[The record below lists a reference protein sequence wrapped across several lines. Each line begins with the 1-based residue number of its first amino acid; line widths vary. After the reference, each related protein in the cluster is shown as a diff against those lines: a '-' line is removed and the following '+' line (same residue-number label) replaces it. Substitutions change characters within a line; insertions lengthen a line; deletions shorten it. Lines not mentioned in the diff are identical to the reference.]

1 MKLEKEI
8 DKFYDGTSISNF
20 VRPRIGRRFNQDDR
34 KPVMV
39 IAPFFYKNSAKDAD
53 QIVKDFLNGLDSE
66 ELRWDHVCVHYF
78 LPFPIR
84 MTYLEFLDADD
95 LHIRPKGV
103 TQADFLNARF
113 SQNICNKLHLESVQ
127 SQKKISTVNYRPE
140 NINYDFIKNAA
151 DYLVEVHKD
160 YKKRDFD
167 EYYMQSNYIEEQLL
181 GVDCLRRVIDIVQ
194 PNTIIFTD
202 RKTRNL
208 VKCAFANEKRFEKYA
223 EGVKT
228 RIREKAKQI
237 KEFEAF
243 LKMDLSK
250 KCVERY
256 KQYIRDWYQQ
266 ARGWDLTAYVEN
278 RDAEARRENWTLDN
292 TFDVYLGDSDRR
304 VKELSGF
311 DDFLA
316 KNEPANNVQPHP
328 TTKPVGNGAEVLFG
342 KLEQDLGA
350 ALERCNLYEK
360 YKLEYESHARNEAM
374 ALVSKLK
381 EGNSADADITDE
393 NIETILSGLYPEK
406 SGVPKFVLWKE
417 FINKLEEPA
426 RESFLNVFR
435 GIVALRTE
443 QKSTAEPSSEHS
455 QEDRNERLK
464 QALKS
469 ENRIHRL
476 SDLDAWV
483 EILGDRID
491 TLKKYVAGGDEGEK
505 FIERDGL
512 LELIDKIQWVQ
523 TNIAEIVKKMKELG
537 DAREVREEPKKTVRN
552 LSSLQGNKKD
562 ARLVLKE
569 KMKKQ

>member
-34 KPVMV
+34 KSVMV

-84 MTYLEFLDADD
+84 MTYLEFLDAGD
-95 LHIRPKGV
+95 LLIRPKGV
-103 TQADFLNARF
+103 TQADFLNARS
-113 SQNICNKLHLESVQ
+113 SQNICNKLHLETVQ
-127 SQKKISTVNYRPE
+127 SQKQILAVDYLPE
-140 NINYDFIKNAA
+140 KINYEFIKNAA

-167 EYYMQSNYIEEQLL
+167 EYYMQNKYIEEQLR
-181 GVDCLRRVIDIVQ
+181 GVDCLRKVVGIVQ

-202 RKTRNL
+202 RKTKNL
-208 VKCAFANEKRFEKYA
+208 VKCAFENEKRFEKYA

-243 LKMDLSK
+243 LKMDFSK

-278 RDAEARRENWTLDN
+278 READARRENRALGN
-292 TFDVYLGDSDRR
+292 TFNIYLGGSDRR
-304 VKELSGF
+304 AATLAGF

-316 KNEPANNVQPHP
+316 KNEPANNAPMRP
-328 TTKPVGNGAEVLFG
+328 TTKPEGNKEEALFG

-360 YKLEYESHARNEAM
+360 YKLEYERNARDEAM
-374 ALVSKLK
+374 VLVSKLK
-381 EGNSADADITDE
+381 EGNSADAGITDE
-393 NIETILSGLYPEK
+393 NIETILSGLYPGK

-417 FINKLEEPA
+417 IINKLEEPA
-426 RESFLNVFR
+426 RESFLNVFQ

-443 QKSTAEPSSEHS
+443 RIPAAEPSSEHPPKD
-455 QEDRNERLK
+455 ENARLK
-464 QALKS
+464 QELKS

-476 SDLDAWV
+476 PDLDAWV
-483 EILGDRID
+483 EILGDIID
-491 TLKKYVAGGDEGEK
+491 TLKKYVAGDGEEK

-512 LELIDKIQWVQ
+512 LELIDDIQGVQ
-523 TNIAEIVKKMKELG
+523 AKIAEIVKKMKELG

-552 LSSLQGNKKD
+552 PSSLQGNKKD